1 MWKKISYIIL
11 RNRIAVISLLV
22 ILTAFFGY
30 QAKYVK
36 VSYGLPK
43 LLPDNDSTYIQ
54 FENFKKQ
61 FGEESL
67 VFVLGLEKNPLDD
80 ISLFNAWYDLGNQI
94 NNIRGV
100 DTVISIC
107 RVTKIVKNNKL
118 KRFDLQPVV
127 TGKVQSAEELS
138 KIKEEVYNLPF
149 YRNLIYNDSTG
160 ANIMILHLTDSIF
173 HSTNRA
179 YLMTNINKHID
190 KFEKNTGLRVKKSGL
205 PYIRDVI
212 TSLVKKELKE
222 FILLSLLITII
233 ILFLFFKSGKP
244 VLISVIVVSLGV
256 IWSLGVMG
264 VMRHEISILTG
275 IIPPLIIIIGV
286 PNCIFLI
293 NKFHQEYKTHGNQ
306 AKALSRAV
314 SKVGNATFMTNLTT
328 AIGFATFVFT
338 KSSMLQEFGL
348 IASINIMSISVL
360 SILIIPIAFSIFPPP
375 KEKHIKH
382 LDKKWINGVLDIWLN
397 LVTNH
402 RKKVY
407 VFVVLITV
415 IAFWGIFRL
424 ESTGNIVDD
433 LPKKHPVSQDLDFF
447 EKNFKGIMPF
457 EVVVDTKK
465 KNGVYS
471 VSTLRRI
478 EKLQN
483 HLYSYRQFSKPVS
496 IVEGIKFAKQAY
508 YNGNPKKYQ
517 LITNQEKVFLK
528 KYLDNTKGNDKWL
541 SVFVDSL
548 KQKTRIAFQIA
559 DIGTKEMEALIS
571 KIRPEIDSILSP
583 EKYRV
588 DLTGTSIVF
597 LKGADYLTKNLFIS
611 LALAILTI
619 GIIMSLV
626 FSSFRMILVS
636 MATNLIPLILTAA
649 AMGFA
654 GIHIKPS
661 TILVFSIAFGI
672 SVDDTIHYLAKYRQ
686 ELKANGFQIGKA
698 AITAL
703 KETGVSMMYT
713 SIILF
718 FGFSVF
724 MSSQFGG
731 TKALGVLI
739 SFTLLVAMIANLV
752 LLPSLLLSLEKALTT
767 KSFEDESFWEL
778 EEEDSEENNL

>member
-1 MWKKISYIIL
+1 MWKKISSIIL
-11 RNRIAVISLLV
+11 RNRIIIIALLAVITV
-22 ILTAFFGY
+22 FFGY

-43 LLPDNDSTYIQ
+43 LLPNNDSTYIQ

-80 ISLFNAWYDLGNQI
+80 TTLFNAWYDLGDQI
-94 NNIRGV
+94 NKIKGV
-100 DTVISIC
+100 DTVISVC
-107 RVTKIVKNNKL
+107 RITKIVKNSEL

-149 YRNLIYNDSTG
+149 YRNLIYNDSSG

-173 HSTNRA
+173 HSANRA
-179 YLMTNINKHID
+179 YLMANINKHIKHFED
-190 KFEKNTGLRVKKSGL
+190 KTTLKIKKSGL

-212 TSLVKKELKE
+212 TTLVKKELEE
-222 FILLSLLITII
+222 FILLSLVVTII

-244 VLISVIVVSLGV
+244 VLISMIVVSLGV

-264 VMRHEISILTG
+264 AMRHEISILTG

-293 NKFHQEYKTHGNQ
+293 NKFHQEFKSHGNQ
-306 AKALSRAV
+306 AKALARAI

-338 KSSMLQEFGL
+338 QSSLLQEFGL
-348 IASINIMSISVL
+348 IASVNIMSISVL
-360 SILIIPIAFSIFPPP
+360 SILIIPIAFSLFPPP
-375 KEKHIKH
+375 KERHIKH
-382 LDKKWINGVLDIWLN
+382 LDKKWINNILDIWLN

-407 VFVVLITV
+407 LFTFLITGAAV
-415 IAFWGIFRL
+415 LGIYRL

-433 LPKKHPVSQDLDFF
+433 LPEKHPVSQDLDFF
-447 EKNFKGIMPF
+447 EQNFKGIMPF

-471 VSTLRRI
+471 VSTLRRLD
-478 EKLQN
+478 KLQK
-483 HLYSYRQFSKPVS
+483 HLYSYREFSKPVS

-517 LITNQEKVFLK
+517 LITNQEKVFFK

-559 DIGTKEMEALIS
+559 DIGTKEMEQLVS
-571 KIRPEIDSILSP
+571 KITPEIDSILSP
-583 EKYRV
+583 KKYKV
-588 DLTGTSIVF
+588 ELTGTSIVF
-597 LKGADYLTKNLFIS
+597 LRGADYLVKNLFIS
-611 LALAILTI
+611 LALAIITI

-686 ELKANGFQIGKA
+686 ELKVNGFQIGKA

-752 LLPSLLLSLEKALTT
+752 LLPSLLLSLEKSLTT
-767 KSFEDESFWEL
+767 KAFNDEAFWDID
-778 EEEDSEENNL
+778 EEDNNEEK